1 MKCSKVRYA
10 SGIVWHSGVPIVVF
24 FSRFEFSIWY
34 DFFFAYKK
42 LAQFQEWN
50 SSELFVY
57 MCPSSSSTL
66 IKWKLDKVKPSGW
79 RYISDRTQKTKMFSF
94 NPLRRDLT
102 INSMFL
108 GLDGTVYDF
117 FDGRAD
123 LEKRKVRFVGE
134 PVQRIQERGKQ
145 LLFSLLS
152 SFLRSRV
159 YFFRFRMSYFF
170 WSMAD
175 SHAVPNPVVS
185 LISEPETKI

>member
-1 MKCSKVRYA
+1 
-10 SGIVWHSGVPIVVF
+10 
-24 FSRFEFSIWY
+24 
-34 DFFFAYKK
+34 
-42 LAQFQEWN
+42 
-50 SSELFVY
+50 
-57 MCPSSSSTL
+57 
-66 IKWKLDKVKPSGW
+66 
-79 RYISDRTQKTKMFSF
+79 
-94 NPLRRDLT
+94 
-102 INSMFL
+102 MFL

-170 WSMAD
+170 
-175 SHAVPNPVVS
+175 
-185 LISEPETKI
+185 